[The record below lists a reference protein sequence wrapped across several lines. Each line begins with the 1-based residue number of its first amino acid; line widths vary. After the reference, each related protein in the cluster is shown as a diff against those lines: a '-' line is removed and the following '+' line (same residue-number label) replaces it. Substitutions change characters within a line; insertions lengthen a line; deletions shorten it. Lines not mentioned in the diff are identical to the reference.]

1 MKSDACAKYRWLQAL
16 LIVLL
21 LLPSIT
27 AYAQSEPSVGD
38 INDQIDSLNDD
49 VQKKKTSLD
58 EISRKIEEYR
68 AVISQKKAESET
80 LQDQLTL
87 IETNIAKTSLDID
100 IAKEEISILEMQL
113 KDLDGK
119 IALREGR
126 IVQQRQLLASLS
138 RKLYRTGYRKSVLE
152 ILLNY
157 PSFSSFFNALQT
169 IVELQ
174 GGVQKAMAKIREESA
189 ALADER
195 AARVRKEQDVDSRK
209 RDLEIARA
217 EYEDDKELKSNLLIE
232 TKSSELEYR
241 YLVAELKQEQAQAN
255 NDIEYLEKSL
265 REKTDIAERL
275 ARQETV
281 LSWPVENTRGI
292 SSTFHDP
299 EYPFRNVFEH
309 PAIDIRCS
317 QGTPVRAA
325 AAGIV
330 ARAKD
335 AGMGY
340 SYVMLMHNNNVSTV
354 YGHLSRIVAK
364 EDSFVER
371 GEIIGYSGGMP
382 GTPGAGKLT
391 TGPHLHF
398 ETRIKGFPVDPMEY
412 LTSL

>member
-1 MKSDACAKYRWLQAL
+1 MRHNGPKNRLIQAALIAL
-16 LIVLL
+16 LF
-21 LLPSIT
+21 LPSFG
-27 AYAQSEPSVGD
+27 ARAQSGDLSVDD
-38 INDQIDSLNDD
+38 IKSQIESLNGD
-49 VQKKKTSLD
+49 VEKKKNSLD
-58 EISRKIEEYR
+58 EIGRKIDEYR
-68 AVISQKKAESET
+68 AVINQKKAESET
-80 LQDQLTL
+80 LQDQLTF

-100 IAKEEISILEMQL
+100 IAKEEIRILEMEM
-113 KDLDGK
+113 KDLDAK
-119 IALREGR
+119 IVSREAR

-138 RKLYRTGYRKSVLE
+138 RKLYRTGYRKSMLE
-152 ILLNY
+152 ILLSY
-157 PSFSSFFNALQT
+157 PSFSNFFGAMQT

-174 GGVQKAMAKIREESA
+174 SGVQKAMTKIKDETVG
-189 ALADER
+189 LAEER
-195 AARVRKEQDVDSRK
+195 AARGRKQQDADARK

-217 EYEDDKELKSNLLIE
+217 EYEDDKALKSNLLIE

-241 YLVAELKQEQAQAN
+241 YLVAELKQEQNQAN

-265 REKTDIAERL
+265 REKTDIADRL

-281 LSWPVENTRGI
+281 LSWPVENTKGL

-299 EYPFRNVFEH
+299 DYPFRNVFEH

-330 ARAKD
+330 ARAKN

-340 SYVMLMHNNNVSTV
+340 SYVMLLHNNNVSTV

-398 ETRIKGFPVDPMEY
+398 ETRVKGFPVDPMQF
-412 LTSL
+412 LTDL